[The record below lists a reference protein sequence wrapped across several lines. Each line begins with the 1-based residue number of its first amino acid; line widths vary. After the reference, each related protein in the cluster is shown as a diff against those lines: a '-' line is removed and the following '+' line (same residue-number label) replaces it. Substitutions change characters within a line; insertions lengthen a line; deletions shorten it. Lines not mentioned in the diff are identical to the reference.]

1 MAENIREMNTVSPDA
16 AEENISVPSHRT
28 VIIQPSKRRF
38 FLNLRGI
45 WEYRELLLFL
55 AWRDLKTRYS
65 QTAIGFAW
73 AIIQP
78 VAMMLLFTLVFS
90 NFAKL
95 PSDGVPYPLFIY
107 AALLPW
113 GYFSRSLDK
122 SSFSVVA
129 ESNLIK
135 KVYFPRIIVP
145 ISAMLVG
152 LIDFSI
158 AFVLLLVMMVF
169 YGVMPSW
176 HALFIPVF
184 LFLTMLISLA
194 VSLWLAAFFVRF
206 RDIAAAMPL
215 VTQMWMFASPV
226 VYPVSLVPE
235 KWRILYSLNPMAG
248 VIEGFRWALLGT
260 AVPDF
265 GAMALSATVILVLL
279 VCGIA
284 YFNRVERTFADVI

>member
-1 MAENIREMNTVSPDA
+1 MAENIREMNIVSPDA
-16 AEENISVPSHRT
+16 TEEHISASLHRI
-28 VIIQPSKRRF
+28 VIEPSKRLF
-38 FLNLRGI
+38 YLNLRGI
-45 WEYRELLLFL
+45 WEFRELLLFL

-90 NFAKL
+90 NFAKI
-95 PSDGVPYPLFIY
+95 PSDGVPYPLFAY

-113 GYFSRSLDK
+113 GYFSRSLDR

-152 LIDFSI
+152 LVDFAI

-176 HALFIPVF
+176 HALFIPLF
-184 LFLTMLISLA
+184 LLLTMLISLA

-260 AVPDF
+260 AVPNV
-265 GAMALSATVILVLL
+265 GAMALSAMVVLVLL

>member
-1 MAENIREMNTVSPDA
+1 MNIPGPDVAMESHSP
-16 AEENISVPSHRT
+16 SLHHT
-28 VIIQPSKRRF
+28 VIEPSKRLF
-38 FLNLRGI
+38 YLNLRGI
-45 WEYRELLLFL
+45 WGYRELLLFL
-55 AWRDLKTRYS
+55 AWRDLKTRYA
-65 QTAIGFAW
+65 QTTIGIAW
-73 AIIQP
+73 AIVQP

-95 PSDGVPYPLFIY
+95 PSDGVPYPLFVY

-129 ESNLIK
+129 ESNLIS

-152 LIDFSI
+152 LADFAI
-158 AFVLLLVMMVF
+158 AFFLLLVMMAF

-176 HALFIPVF
+176 ETLFMPLF
-184 LFLTMLISLA
+184 LLLTMLTSLA
-194 VSLWLAAFFVRF
+194 VSLWLAALFVRF

-215 VTQMWMFASPV
+215 VTQIWMFASPV

-235 KWRILYSLNPMAG
+235 QWRWLYHLNPMAG
-248 VIEGFRWALLGT
+248 VIEGFRWALLKTSPPALGGM
-260 AVPDF
+260 AV
-265 GAMALSATVILVLL
+265 TVVCVVVLL
-279 VCGIA
+279 VLGMS
-284 YFNRVERTFADVI
+284 YFNRMERKFADVI